1 MRIHTYTLAIVI
13 LSGAFFAAGCNQPNE
28 QAPAVNQA
36 PVVDQTP
43 QTPTTTETTVVATS
57 TQPVI
62 TATTSEMLP
71 IPADQAAIAQQVCD
85 QANGSLVYIP
95 FPGETDKW
103 GACYFKDNTLC
114 EIESLKQNECRA
126 GACHEVCLHTGTYAE
141 GWYDYCTGWLIRS
154 AKCAGQKK

>member
-13 LSGAFFAAGCNQPNE
+13 LSSAFFAAGCNQPAE
-28 QAPAVNQA
+28 QASVTNQTPVVNQTA
-36 PVVDQTP
+36 QTS
-43 QTPTTTETTVVATS
+43 TTETTVTATS
-57 TQPVI
+57 TEPVI
-62 TATTSEMLP
+62 TTTTSETLP

-95 FPGETDKW
+95 FSDKSGKW
-103 GACYFKDNTLC
+103 GACYFKDNSLC
-114 EIESLKQNECRA
+114 EIESLKQSECRA

>member
-1 MRIHTYTLAIVI
+1 MRIHTYILATIA
-13 LSGAFFAAGCNQPNE
+13 LSGAFFAAGCNQPTE
-28 QAPAVNQA
+28 QAPVTNQA
-36 PVVDQTP
+36 PQTL
-43 QTPTTTETTVVATS
+43 TTTTEVTVTATS
-57 TQPVI
+57 TEPVI

-95 FPGETDKW
+95 FSDKSGKW
-103 GACYFKDNTLC
+103 GACYFKDNSLC
-114 EIESLKQNECRA
+114 EIEALKQNECRA
-126 GACHEVCLHTGTYAE
+126 GACHEVCLHPGTYAE